1 MMEHI
6 LKLLEQYDS
15 YSDLEREKV
24 KNNKLR
30 AALAEILRLGQSDV
44 IKYKE
49 QSKELTELKNKIFLI
64 ADGALLEAIDL
75 KEDIDFIE
83 NMRKNNET

>member
-24 KNNKLR
+24 KNHKLR
-30 AALAEILRLGQSDV
+30 IALAEILRLGQTDLRE
-44 IKYKE
+44 YKE

-64 ADGALLEAIDL
+64 ADEALLEAIDL